1 MSRQLGRRAAALE
14 QPASLRTR
22 SAAFALDY
30 VLIAAYLGL
39 LVAVGLVVR
48 LAAPDISS
56 AMFGGPIS
64 GELTGFLLLTLP
76 VTLYFAVSEHSA
88 AEGTWG
94 KRRLGLRVVT
104 AAGGRLGLGRS
115 LLRSGLKFAPWE
127 LAHAAIW
134 QFTFAGPR
142 APAALDVVLGVV
154 WLLVGLNF
162 LSALV
167 DRRHRALYDLLA
179 GTAVLQVRPPHAE
192 RR

>member
-1 MSRQLGRRAAALE
+1 MSHRPGQRVAGLE
-14 QPASLRTR
+14 QPASLRSR

-39 LVAVGLVVR
+39 LVALGLAVR
-48 LAAPDISS
+48 LAAPDASS
-56 AMFGGPIS
+56 ALFGSPIR

-76 VTLYFAVSEHSA
+76 VTLYFAISEHSA

-104 AAGGRLGLGRS
+104 RDGGRLGLGRS

-142 APAALDVVLGVV
+142 PPAALDVVLGAV
-154 WLLVGLNF
+154 WLLVGLNL
-162 LSALV
+162 LSALI
-167 DRRHRALYDLLA
+167 DGRNRALYDLLA
-179 GTAVLQVRPPHAE
+179 GTAVVQGRPPHAE
-192 RR
+192 RT

>member
-1 MSRQLGRRAAALE
+1 MSHQPDQQTGALT
-14 QPASLRTR
+14 QPASLRSR
-22 SAAFALDY
+22 AAAFGIDY

-48 LAAPDISS
+48 LAAPDVSG
-56 AMFGGPIS
+56 ALFGSPIS

-104 AAGGRLGLGRS
+104 AAGGRLGLRRS

-142 APAALDVVLGVV
+142 PPAALDVVLGVV
-154 WLLVGLNF
+154 WVLVGLNF
-162 LSALV
+162 LSALI

-192 RR
+192 GT

>member
-1 MSRQLGRRAAALE
+1 M
-14 QPASLRTR
+14 
-22 SAAFALDY
+22 
-30 VLIAAYLGL
+30 LIAGYVGL

-48 LAAPDISS
+48 LAAPDVSS
-56 AMFGGPIS
+56 VLFGSPIR
-64 GELTGFLLLTLP
+64 GELTGFLMLTLP
-76 VTLYFAVSEHSA
+76 VTLYFAISEHSTA
-88 AEGTWG
+88 ASSWG

-104 AAGGRLGLGRS
+104 AGGGRLGLARS

-142 APAALDVVLGVV
+142 PPAALDVVLGVV

-162 LSALV
+162 LSALI

-192 RR
+192 RT